1 MAHKTISLDLEAYE
15 TLRRLRATPSESF
28 SRVVKRLGAG
38 HAQSGAAGDA
48 LVQRLFALGEQ
59 LWLPSESELDR
70 LDEIQRRPRPRRD
83 RRAQP

>member
-1 MAHKTISLDLEAYE
+1 
-15 TLRRLRATPSESF
+15 
-28 SRVVKRLGAG
+28 
-38 HAQSGAAGDA
+38 
-48 LVQRLFALGEQ
+48 LVQRLFALSEQ